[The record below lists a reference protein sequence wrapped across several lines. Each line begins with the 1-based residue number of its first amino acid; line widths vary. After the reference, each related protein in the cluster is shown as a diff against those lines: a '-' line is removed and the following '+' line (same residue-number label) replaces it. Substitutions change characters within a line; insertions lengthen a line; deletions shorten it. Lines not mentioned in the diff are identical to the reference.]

1 MRSTGDSHLSNAG
14 GQKPERCAASRIW
27 KFIAYAPLPKAH
39 NQFTA
44 DHYVRPIISQ
54 TKSAI
59 DFRLILDE
67 GKILLVDLARGQI
80 GHLPAQLLGMVL
92 VSKLLNAA
100 MSRVNSR
107 TERGDFYL
115 AVDEFQ
121 NFSTDVLPAMLS
133 EGRKFG
139 LNLTLAH
146 QNLAQLSLAIRETVL
161 SNAAS
166 QIILRPGPPDAALI
180 SVWTRPA
187 FSEHDLLNLP
197 NFKAVGRLLI
207 ENRPSPP
214 FYFDLAGPP
223 APVDPVRVE
232 HLKELSRKRYGRPR
246 KLVEDELRRR
256 WQEDMAD

>member
-1 MRSTGDSHLSNAG
+1 M
-14 GQKPERCAASRIW
+14 
-27 KFIAYAPLPKAH
+27 APYITSKL

-54 TKSAI
+54 IKSAI
-59 DFRLILDE
+59 DFRQALDE
-67 GKILLVDLARGQI
+67 KRILLVDLAKGQI
-80 GHLPAQLLGMVL
+80 GQLPAQLLGMVL
-92 VSKLLNAA
+92 VSRLLNAA
-100 MSRVNSR
+100 MSQVSSQ
-107 TERGDFYL
+107 TDRGDFYL

-139 LNLTLAH
+139 LNLILAH
-146 QNLAQLSLAIRETVL
+146 QNLAQLSPTVRETVL
-161 SNAAS
+161 SNAAN

-187 FSEHDLLNLP
+187 FSERDLLNLP

-207 ENRPSPP
+207 EDRPSPP

-223 APVDPVRVE
+223 SQVDPARVE
-232 HLKELSRKRYGRPR
+232 QLKQVSRKRYGHPR

-256 WQEDMAD
+256 WQVDDDG